1 MPTRQRGTYERGL
14 EALLAILA
22 LSVMFVLLMIVVVR
36 PILLRLLNPGT
47 VSDPLSTERI
57 AIVLAVL
64 LSPALITEII
74 GIHALF
80 GAFVAGAIMAVGATF
95 RAELRDRLESISTVF
110 LLPLFFA
117 YTLVDG

>member
-36 PILLRLLNPGT
+36 PILLRLLNPGR
-47 VSDPLSTERI
+47 VGDPLTKERI

-74 GIHALF
+74 GIHAVF
-80 GAFVAGAIMAVGATF
+80 GSFVAGAIMPVGATF
-95 RAELRDRLESISTVF
+95 RAE
-110 LLPLFFA
+110 P
-117 YTLVDG
+117 LVDG